1 MFQRGGR
8 RPVHDDP
15 NESDIVSPG
24 AASLSGGRRPEPRGQ
39 GRRPA
44 PDPSNSGLRSHE
56 AGPHSRRPNEAGR
69 ARQAEKFEDD
79 YGDEEPKARLPRQSH
94 EAGSHSRRPNPAG
107 RARQAEEL
115 EDGYGDEEPKTRL
128 PRQSHEAGP
137 HSSRPNPAGR
147 TRQAEELEDDYG
159 VEGLKA
165 RFPRQSHEAGPHS
178 RRPNP
183 AGRARQADDFEDD
196 YGAEGLKARPPRQS
210 HAGGRRHH
218 HAEEESSFAEAEIGA
233 RQKFAGVREGHHA
246 EEGDEF
252 ETAGNPFSRQSFPG
266 SGRNHADEEDV
277 FKDAGEIRRRHDHA
291 GVRRNGFPEEA
302 DGFEAAGA
310 RPHQQ
315 KPLGRAR
322 GPATRHEPAHNDDD
336 RYGSS
341 GRGGGNRARERDE
354 DELDG
359 EIHRASRALVRG
371 GGKSGS
377 STRGAHGDSGSHRHS
392 RYIPYTFRVLPLDY
406 LELLKWVFHVPS
418 SKVEEWCND
427 GFIRL
432 DKYTTKG
439 CPYNIDPLLAK
450 VPEKDRKVYE
460 EKIRKTD
467 IEHELRAIMGKN
479 IRTVE
484 DAIKEKD
491 LRKSKD
497 HSKGKNFGK
506 GKDLRM
512 EKDPRR

>member
-107 RARQAEEL
+107 RARQA
-115 EDGYGDEEPKTRL
+115 
-128 PRQSHEAGP
+128 
-137 HSSRPNPAGR
+137 
-147 TRQAEELEDDYG
+147 
-159 VEGLKA
+159 
-165 RFPRQSHEAGPHS
+165 
-178 RRPNP
+178 
-183 AGRARQADDFEDD
+183 DDFEDD

-252 ETAGNPFSRQSFPG
+252 ETAGKPFSRQSFPG

-336 RYGSS
+336 RYGGS

-497 HSKGKNFGK
+497 HGKGKNFGK